1 MLLPFSPAWRLYT
14 VLLAFA
20 LLVISIS
27 ASPLA
32 ITNVDPKRLDSH
44 KQFRVKVYAGRKNP
58 KNSELYM
65 AKTVPYTAHDQFC
78 VFFGKFYGFQYSGP
92 QKKAAH
98 IEVPT
103 IGIAVKKIN
112 YDVLTVL
119 GEVYLSYDT
128 KEDFEEGLRSLTT
141 LQLKSPQA
149 ITDDFTYVAGV
160 AAELGLDHEDGEWHK
175 IYTEVMRLRAQE
187 PKRHSPTY

>member
-1 MLLPFSPAWRLYT
+1 MMLLPFSPAWRIYT

-32 ITNVDPKRLDSH
+32 MTNVDLERRGRYKDSVA
-44 KQFRVKVYAGRKNP
+44 QVYVGRKHPNT
-58 KNSELYM
+58 SLYM
-65 AKTVPYTAHDQFC
+65 HKNALYTAHDQFC
-78 VFFGKFYGFQYSGP
+78 VFFGKHYGLQYSGP
-92 QKKAAH
+92 QEKAAR
-98 IEVPT
+98 IDVPT
-103 IGIAVKKIN
+103 VRGNIDYG
-112 YDVLTVL
+112 VLTSL
-119 GEVYLSYDT
+119 GQVQYNDLVDP
-128 KEDFEEGLRSLTT
+128 DFEEALKTLTI

-160 AAELGLDHEDGEWHK
+160 AAELELDHEDGEWHK
-175 IYTEVMRLRAQE
+175 IYTEVMRLRARE

>member
-1 MLLPFSPAWRLYT
+1 MMLLFFSPVWRFNT

-32 ITNVDPKRLDSH
+32 ITNIDLERRGHYKKSAKIYV
-44 KQFRVKVYAGRKNP
+44 GRKYPNT
-58 KNSELYM
+58 SLYM
-65 AKTVPYTAHDQFC
+65 HKNVPYTAHDQFC
-78 VFFGKFYGFQYSGP
+78 VFFGKHYGLQYSGP
-92 QKKAAH
+92 QEKAAR
-98 IEVPT
+98 INVPT
-103 IGIAVKKIN
+103 VREHID
-112 YDVLTVL
+112 YSVLTSL
-119 GEVYLSYDT
+119 GQVQYDDLVNPNT
-128 KEDFEEGLRSLTT
+128 EEALKTVT
-141 LQLKSPQA
+141 VLQLKSPQA

-160 AAELGLDHEDGEWHK
+160 AAELGLDHEEGEWHK